1 MKDLIKF
8 IVSSIVDN
16 PNQVGIEES
25 KDSQTGL
32 TYLNL
37 SLDNND
43 IGKVIGKKGRII
55 RAIRNLLK
63 VRAILKGEKVVFNI
77 KE

>member
-1 MKDLIKF
+1 MKELIKF